1 MNPREDG
8 AKRIVPAT
16 LVKVLTHRR
25 DDRGMR
31 LEEFTSRCVRRGEV
45 HELVST
51 DQAGSP
57 PGARIDRVGFLG
69 FAEIDGAGVIDRG
82 DEVWADGRR
91 VGTVLGFDACHFPN
105 HYNVLIAVDSLVTG
119 PELGL
124 RPEVSVVFR
133 QRRAAP
139 PTDPAGR
146 PPAYA
151 TGEPP
156 AHASTQP
163 PAHASTQP
171 PAHASTEPS
180 VDRSTELPA
189 RTGS

>member
-8 AKRIVPAT
+8 AKRVVPAT

-25 DDRGMR
+25 DDRGMW

-91 VGTVLGFDACHFPN
+91 VGTVLGFDSCHFPN

-139 PTDPAGR
+139 RVDRPAG
-146 PPAYA
+146 PP
-151 TGEPP
+151 TGLP
-156 AHASTQP
+156 AKESVEV
-163 PAHASTQP
+163 SVEE
-171 PAHASTEPS
+171 SVEVSVEVS
-180 VDRSTELPA
+180 VDA
-189 RTGS
+189 GTGS